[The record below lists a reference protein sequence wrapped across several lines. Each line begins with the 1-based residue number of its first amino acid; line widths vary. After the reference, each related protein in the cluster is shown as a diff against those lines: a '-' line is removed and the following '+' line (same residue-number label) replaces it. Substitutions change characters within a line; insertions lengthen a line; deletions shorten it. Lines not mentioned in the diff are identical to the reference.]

1 VKASLSVREKRSK
14 SSIAISMAIHVVVFA
29 ALATITFHY
38 PLADIFHK
46 PESLKPIPVRY
57 IPLKPRS
64 EPAPAPRRAGSRATP
79 PVQLPQVS
87 SIPATIPA
95 PVPVPVSPSTT
106 ALGGGAATGQTSA
119 APGIGLGI
127 RPGIPDGRLATN
139 PIGIPRAP
147 ETEGQLAE
155 RALAAIYSQYLDSAR
170 AQMGRDSMT
179 RKAGDWSWGGKDG
192 DKWGW
197 DQNGI
202 HVAGITIP
210 NIVLAALPMNVSP
223 SMSPVDMRSRD
234 VIRNDIQSHAGLM
247 TEDEFKAAVRRVRE
261 RVDRE
266 RRERMEKQK
275 EREKKTPPCCS

>member
-1 VKASLSVREKRSK
+1 VKARLLVREKKSK
-14 SSIAISMAIHVVVFA
+14 SSIAISIAIHVIVFA

-38 PLADIFHK
+38 PLSDIFNR
-46 PESLKPIPVRY
+46 PEPIRPVAVRY
-57 IPLKPRS
+57 VPLKPRP
-64 EPAPAPRRAGSRATP
+64 EPTAPRRAAARATA

-87 SIPATIPA
+87 SIPAGVPA
-95 PVPVPVSPSTT
+95 PVPVSPATT
-106 ALGGGAATGQTSA
+106 AIGGGGAPTGQASA
-119 APGIGLGI
+119 DPGIGIGI

-139 PIGIPRAP
+139 PSAVPRAP
-147 ETEGQLAE
+147 ETEGQQAE
-155 RALAAIYSQYLDSAR
+155 RALSAIYAQYLDSAR
-170 AQMGRDSMT
+170 AQMSRDSAT

-210 NIVLAALPMNVSP
+210 NIVLAALPMNVAP
-223 SMSPVDMRSRD
+223 SMSPVDMRARDFVSRD
-234 VIRNDIQSHAGLM
+234 IQYHAGLM
-247 TEDEFKAAVRRVRE
+247 SEDEFKAAVRRVRE

-275 EREKKTPPCCS
+275 EREKKAPPCCG